1 MEAGFGRGSRER
13 RALNIV
19 WTAAGS
25 YGFMPDFL
33 AFHRDGSPDVYLN
46 SIIGFAWRLYDADM
60 LAEYVRGLDR
70 SLLRDT
76 FTDILWLGL
85 ESAVY
90 ARMLPE
96 RPVLAELRTAHARQ
110 FLEDE
115 IDLSMQQ
122 LMMRSELI
130 HTLKAGRCREILG
143 EKTGIRNPW
152 ERRLYQAL
160 DYGAIGPEC
169 SLVDSPATAGAGR
182 KADDLA
188 AKDAATAEIIRRT
201 DDIIARFFVVRLN
214 DSLRGALHISLG
226 TRLNAW
232 LRRLLPMERRQVD
245 DIRRLTKPVVALGEQ
260 ASGAVTDTISFAGG
274 REGSRVLAELRAEFG
289 EPLWGEEKRLQIE
302 QQYCTE
308 NHQAA
313 HLYLARGR
321 ATAAIRSGNRAFYEA
336 QAARYRITIR
346 RLAARLRSALAV
358 YRQPVPVRAKSGDFC
373 PGLVWQAL
381 TVHDTRVFTES
392 SEEVRADFAV
402 TLLLDASESR
412 AGQVPLIASQ
422 AYAIARALTLAGIA
436 VQVVSFC
443 SLKGYTVFRELK
455 SFAESRADGA
465 FDYQTAGWNRDGLAL
480 RAVRALLPSGQRNVV
495 LVLTDAHPSDDLD
508 LPLVGSAI
516 GRHYMGRPAV
526 EDAAAGSR
534 ELRASG
540 VRLVGLINSVVREA
554 ADTAAREIYGA
565 SCARIEQIDDLARVV
580 AVQLE
585 RQIGRAD

>member
-1 MEAGFGRGSRER
+1 MDTGFGRGSRER

-60 LAEYVRGLDR
+60 IAAYVRELDR

-76 FTDILWLGL
+76 FTDILWLGI

-96 RPVLAELRTAHARQ
+96 RPVLAELRAAHARQ

-130 HTLKAGRCREILG
+130 HTLKAGRCHEILG
-143 EKTGIRNPW
+143 ERHGIRNPW

-160 DYGAIGPEC
+160 DYGGAADESVTAEKTIAGVP
-169 SLVDSPATAGAGR
+169 LDTAG
-182 KADDLA
+182 
-188 AKDAATAEIIRRT
+188 IIART

-214 DSLRGALHISLG
+214 DATRGALHISLG

-245 DIRRLTKPVVALGEQ
+245 DIRRIAKPVVVEGEQ

-274 REGSRVLAELRAEFG
+274 REGTRVLAELRAEFG
-289 EPLWGEEKRLQIE
+289 EPLWGEEKRLLVE

-321 ATAAIRSGNRAFYEA
+321 AEAAIRSGNRAFYEA

-381 TVHDTRVFTES
+381 TVHDTRVFTEC

-455 SFAESRADGA
+455 SFADGRAEGA

-526 EDAAAGSR
+526 DDAAAGAR
-534 ELRASG
+534 ELRAGG

-554 ADTAAREIYGA
+554 ADTAAREIYGS
-565 SCARIEQIDDLARVV
+565 SCARIEHIDDLARVV